1 MGLFS
6 SRKKNKNAT
15 TAPMTETKSQEL
27 PEEEQPT
34 KFDAINEQAQVI
46 EREIDS
52 SSVTPSNT
60 SIEEVSHEVISRSK
74 EVLDSNEQTTGA
86 EEDEEVVTAHYVLF
100 SQKPPVTHSIGQTKI
115 LAIINQKGGVGK
127 STTAV
132 NLAAALGALNKEV
145 LLVDLDPQGNATT
158 GVGME
163 RGDIKNSI
171 YEVLIKKC
179 EIENSIIKTKSK
191 NLWLI
196 PAYLNL
202 AGVDMELVEL
212 EREYREKN
220 EPFSRVNRLKEEISK
235 IKDNY
240 DFIIIDCP
248 PSLGILTTNALA
260 ASDSVLIPVQ
270 CEYFALEG
278 IMQLINTIMLAQ
290 KKVNPNLDIEG
301 VLLTMLTAN
310 TNLGLEVIESIR
322 SFFKERVYDTIIPRL
337 IRLAEAPSHG
347 KPILEYEP
355 RSRGTLA
362 YLNLAK
368 EVIERNGTKEES
380 TR

>member
-1 MGLFS
+1 MG
-6 SRKKNKNAT
+6 KII
-15 TAPMTETKSQEL
+15 
-27 PEEEQPT
+27 
-34 KFDAINEQAQVI
+34 AIV
-46 EREIDS
+46 
-52 SSVTPSNT
+52 
-60 SIEEVSHEVISRSK
+60 
-74 EVLDSNEQTTGA
+74 
-86 EEDEEVVTAHYVLF
+86 
-100 SQKPPVTHSIGQTKI
+100 
-115 LAIINQKGGVGK
+115 NQKGGVGK
-127 STTAV
+127 TTTSI
-132 NLAAALGALNKEV
+132 NLSASLGILKKKI

-158 GVGME
+158 GVGLE

-171 YEVLIKKC
+171 YEVLVKKC
-179 EIENSIIKTKSK
+179 SVNESIVKTKSK
-191 NLWLI
+191 NLSLI

-212 EREYREKN
+212 EREYKERN
-220 EPFSRVNRLKEEISK
+220 EHFNRVTRLKEELDK
-235 IKDNY
+235 IKNNF

-260 ASDSVLIPVQ
+260 AADSVLIPVQ

-322 SFFKERVYDTIIPRL
+322 NFFKERVYDTIIPRL

-380 TR
+380 VR